1 MATLEF
7 DEVSKVFDNG
17 VHAVRDLSLTVADG
31 EFVVLVGPS
40 GCGKTTALRM
50 LAGLERITAGEI
62 RIGGVRVNDVQ
73 PRDRDVA
80 MVFQNYALYPHMSV
94 YDNIGFG
101 LRVRHIPKPERR
113 ARIERAAAILGLTE
127 QLNRKPSQLS
137 GGQRQRVA
145 MGRAIVREPRA
156 FLMDEPLSNL
166 DARLRVQMRTEI
178 ARIQHELGVT
188 TVYVTHDQVEAMT
201 MADRVAVL
209 RGGVLQQLDTPQRVY
224 AEPANLFVAT
234 FIGSPAMNV
243 VEAQLRQGDGGLE
256 CRIGDLRPPAAR
268 RHPDRAARARPRGR
282 TDGRGGDSTRGR
294 RRRRLTTTAGSGKGH
309 RLRRAR
315 APRSSP
321 TSRSR
326 PRRSYARRSSKGSPT
341 SRRPERLPRPG
352 GPGPAVR
359 PSSRGCPRTRRWSV
373 TRSCRSRSIPTRS
386 TSSTWTT
393 DALSGPEW
401 RRNPRPAPRV
411 ASISNHGLSGG
422 RLAETCARA
431 LLKGSATATRA
442 PRGRSRARSILPV
455 GPWGSSST
463 SSMRRG

>member
-7 DEVSKVFDNG
+7 EEVSKVFDNG
-17 VHAVRDLSLTVADG
+17 VHAVRDLNLTVVDG

-73 PRDRDVA
+73 SRDRDVA

-101 LRVRHIPKPERR
+101 LRVRHIPKPQRR
-113 ARIERAAAILGLTE
+113 ARIERAAAILGLSGH
-127 QLNRKPSQLS
+127 LDRKPAQLS

-145 MGRAIVREPRA
+145 MGRAIVREPQA

-209 RGGVLQQLDTPQRVY
+209 RGGVLQQFDTPQRVY

-243 VEAQLRQGDGGLE
+243 VEARLERGDGGIQ
-256 CRIGDLRPPAAR
+256 CRIGAQALPLPVGILTERPALAN
-268 RHPDRAARARPRGR
+268 AIGR
-282 TDGRGGDSTRGR
+282 TVAAGIRPEAIAVATGGDSLLHGSVVVSEELGSEVIAHIEIEATPVIREEILEEFADEPPTGTAALGM
-294 RRRRLTTTAGSGKGH
+294 LTPIEYEKVNSQTA
-309 RLRRAR
+309 
-315 APRSSP
+315 
-321 TSRSR
+321 
-326 PRRSYARRSSKGSPT
+326 
-341 SRRPERLPRPG
+341 
-352 GPGPAVR
+352 
-359 PSSRGCPRTRRWSV
+359 
-373 TRSCRSRSIPTRS
+373 
-386 TSSTWTT
+386 
-393 DALSGPEW
+393 
-401 RRNPRPAPRV
+401 NV
-411 ASISNHGLSGG
+411 A
-422 RLAETCARA
+422 
-431 LLKGSATATRA
+431 
-442 PRGRSRARSILPV
+442 
-455 GPWGSSST
+455 
-463 SSMRRG
+463 